1 MSTAQKPEQEF
12 DAFRDTYADDI
23 NKSIAFSG
31 KSQDFFTKIKAD
43 HILDLLKGDLP
54 KIDNKVKILDVG
66 CGHGLIH
73 PYLLEGFE
81 NSQTVLTGIDVAA
94 TVIDVARKDNP
105 EVTYD
110 VYDGLRLPYDDD
122 SFSFAYT
129 ICVMH
134 HVPPAQWAAFLREMK
149 RVVKTGGIVAVFEHN
164 PINPL
169 TQYIVRTCPVD
180 ENAVLLK
187 SGKLEALFR
196 EQDLKDVQK
205 HFILFTP
212 FEHKF
217 FRRFD
222 DAIGWLPLGAQY
234 YVHGRVSQDA

>member
-23 NKSIAFSG
+23 NKTIAFSG
-31 KSQDFFTKIKAD
+31 KTQDFFTKIKAD
-43 HILDLLKGDLP
+43 HILDLLKCNLP
-54 KIDNKVKILDVG
+54 KIDSKIKILDVG

-73 PYLLEGFE
+73 PYLLNGFG
-81 NSQTVLTGIDVAA
+81 STSATLTGIDVAA
-94 TVIDVARKDNP
+94 TVVDVAREENP
-105 EVTYD
+105 KVTYD
-110 VYDGLRLPYDDD
+110 VYDGLRLPYDDG

-134 HVPPAQWAAFLREMK
+134 HVPPAQWAAFLKEMR
-149 RVVKTGGIVAVFEHN
+149 RVVKPGGIVAVFEHN

-169 TQYIVRTCPVD
+169 TRHIVRTCPLD

-187 SGKLEALFR
+187 SGKLASLF
-196 EQDLKDVQK
+196 KDQGLMDIQK
-205 HFILFTP
+205 RFILFTP

-217 FRRFD
+217 FRSFD
-222 DAIGWLPLGAQY
+222 HSIGWLPLGAQY
-234 YVHGRVSQDA
+234 YVRGRVS